1 MRSGGY
7 GTFGGNSAGNA
18 FFANNFYMSGN
29 DFKYTNTHS
38 SLGYAGIAARFLSG
52 GELQFY
58 TSPVLATTKDV
69 TFTPTP
75 SMVILSS
82 GNVGIGT
89 TTPTATLSVSGGN
102 VFINDAVITSGTPK
116 AAVTKEYLDSALGT
130 LSSVPKFVGVTA
142 SAYNGTSGGNPGYGY
157 ANSLCAAAF
166 TGSHVCTTYE
176 MLNTINASSTMP
188 TVDVWVHAGPPG
200 YTALANDCD
209 GRRNSSSSA
218 YGTYWQMSDASYAPS
233 GRGLLMTCNN
243 SLQYACCK

>member
-1 MRSGGY
+1 
-7 GTFGGNSAGNA
+7 
-18 FFANNFYMSGN
+18 
-29 DFKYTNTHS
+29 
-38 SLGYAGIAARFLSG
+38 
-52 GELQFY
+52 
-58 TSPVLATTKDV
+58 
-69 TFTPTP
+69 
-75 SMVILSS
+75 
-82 GNVGIGT
+82 
-89 TTPTATLSVSGGN
+89 
-102 VFINDAVITSGTPK
+102 
-116 AAVTKEYLDSALGT
+116 
-130 LSSVPKFVGVTA
+130 VPKFVGVTA

-209 GRRNSSSSA
+209 GRRNSSSAA